1 MIKATRPAPTPAWH
15 SFHACALPLAS
26 VSACMQ
32 LGIDR
37 SYEAPRAQGCT
48 GKVGR
53 PRAQGKFVR
62 PRTDPVQH
70 GFSKCHAIPHHP
82 FHIIYSTSSIPASGR
97 MDGVVY
103 SLPTAVWQPW
113 SRDQKQQLARH
124 PPKGTH
130 HPCVPQRLTSEAC
143 PSAAERILVVSRLWG
158 RCAEL

>member
-1 MIKATRPAPTPAWH
+1 M
-15 SFHACALPLAS
+15 AS
-26 VSACMQ
+26 GYV
-32 LGIDR
+32 
-37 SYEAPRAQGCT
+37 APRTQGST
-48 GKVGR
+48 GKVGG

-103 SLPTAVWQPW
+103 SLRTAVWQPW

-143 PSAAERILVVSRLWG
+143 PSAAERDSCCQQALGALCGAVRTRKISLHSMLTRFQYSARREVSFS
-158 RCAEL
+158 CT